1 MVSALNAII
10 AAFKVNTF
18 TIKLIPNS
26 NDTIELSTDNII
38 LEFYVNKSLI
48 TNLIALAFTIGGY
61 VSEQHIIFTV
71 GLFAL
76 SGAVTNWLA
85 IHMLFEKVPFLY
97 GSGVIPARFEEFKV
111 AIRQLMME
119 QFFTEENIDRFLS
132 DSSGK
137 ASPLN
142 LTPIIEKVDL
152 SPAFDSLVSVI
163 ENSSFGGM
171 LAMVGGTEALQPM
184 REPFI
189 EKMKI
194 SIQDIAQS
202 EQFSTLLREEL
213 EQPDIIS
220 GMRDKV
226 SDIIEK
232 RLNELTPQLVKE
244 IVQTMIKKHLGWLV
258 VWGGIFGGI
267 IGAFSALSNS
277 F

>member
-1 MVSALNAII
+1 M
-10 AAFKVNTF
+10 
-18 TIKLIPNS
+18 
-26 NDTIELSTDNII
+26 
-38 LEFYVNKSLI
+38 NKSLI
-48 TNLIALAFTIGGY
+48 TNLIALTCTLAGY
-61 VSEQHIIFTV
+61 ISEQHILFTL

-76 SGAVTNWLA
+76 SGAITNWLA
-85 IHMLFEKVPFLY
+85 VHMLFEKVPLLY

-111 AIRQLMME
+111 AIKQLMME

-137 ASPLN
+137 ASTIDLAPV
-142 LTPIIEKVDL
+142 IAKVDL
-152 SPAFDSLVSVI
+152 DPAFNSLVEVI
-163 ENSSFGGM
+163 EQSSFGPM
-171 LAMVGGTEALQPM
+171 LAMVGGNEAIQPM

-189 EKMKI
+189 EKMKT
-194 SIQDIAQS
+194 SIQEISQS
-202 EQFSTLLREEL
+202 EQFNTLLREEL

-220 GMRDKV
+220 GMQNKV

-244 IVQTMIKKHLGWLV
+244 IVQDMIKKHLGWLV

-267 IGAFSALSNS
+267 IGVIAALTNN

>member
-1 MVSALNAII
+1 M
-10 AAFKVNTF
+10 
-18 TIKLIPNS
+18 
-26 NDTIELSTDNII
+26 
-38 LEFYVNKSLI
+38 NKSLI
-48 TNLIALAFTIGGY
+48 TNLIALTCTLAGY
-61 VSEQHIIFTV
+61 ISEQHILFTL

-76 SGAVTNWLA
+76 SGAITNWLA
-85 IHMLFEKVPFLY
+85 VHMLFEKVPLLY

-111 AIRQLMME
+111 AIKQLMME

-137 ASPLN
+137 ASTIDLAPV
-142 LTPIIEKVDL
+142 IAKVDL
-152 SPAFDSLVSVI
+152 DPAFNTLVEVI
-163 ENSSFGGM
+163 EQSSFGPM
-171 LAMVGGTEALQPM
+171 LAMVGGNEAIQPM

-189 EKMKI
+189 EKMKT
-194 SIQDIAQS
+194 SIQEISQS
-202 EQFSTLLREEL
+202 EHFNTLLREEL

-220 GMRDKV
+220 GMQNKV

-244 IVQTMIKKHLGWLV
+244 IVQDMIKKHLGWLV

-267 IGAFSALSNS
+267 IGVIAALTNN

>member
-1 MVSALNAII
+1 
-10 AAFKVNTF
+10 
-18 TIKLIPNS
+18 
-26 NDTIELSTDNII
+26 
-38 LEFYVNKSLI
+38 VNKSLI
-48 TNLIALAFTIGGY
+48 TNLIALACTLGGY
-61 VSEQHIIFTV
+61 VSEQHILFTL

-85 IHMLFEKVPFLY
+85 VYMLFEKVPLLY

-132 DSSGK
+132 DSTGK
-137 ASPLN
+137 ASTID
-142 LTPIIEKVDL
+142 LTPVIAKVDL
-152 SPAFDSLVSVI
+152 SPAFNSLVEVI
-163 ENSSFGGM
+163 EQSSFGPM
-171 LAMVGGTEALQPM
+171 LAMVGGSDAIQPM

-189 EKMKI
+189 EKMKA
-194 SIQDIAQS
+194 SIQEISQS
-202 EQFSTLLREEL
+202 EQFNTLLREEL
-213 EQPDIIS
+213 EQPGIIS

-244 IVQTMIKKHLGWLV
+244 IVQKMIQKHLGWLV

-267 IGAFSALSNS
+267 IGVVAALTNN